1 MVTDGESIKVL
12 VVEDEES
19 YRQALVSGL
28 GREGFDVEVAADGV
42 EALRRFADRPPDIVL
57 LDILLPGMRGI
68 EVCRRM
74 RELSSVPIV
83 MVSAVDAEL
92 DVVLG
97 FELGASGYVTKP
109 FRLRELVARMHAIL
123 RRVAPQ
129 EGTEAEA
136 GPLDTGLGAGTP
148 EGISPLTSF
157 GSVTVDFVRR
167 EVTVAGTRTHL
178 SRREFD
184 LLAVLLSQSG
194 LLKGTATWVVGP
206 HVIPLAVIVYGGC
219 DMVNWFGFGL
229 LWILGIS
236 LIADAA
242 EVNELETGVRKDGG
256 YAAIYSFTTKLV
268 ASVAVLAAGCCLK
281 WVGFASGSDHQT
293 PQAIHGL
300 VFLAFGLGAFFAALV
315 IPFALRCDITQ
326 GFMKDVKAAL
336 AQKRAGT

>member
-28 GREGFDVEVAADGV
+28 GREGFDVEVAADGA

-74 RELSSVPIV
+74 RELSPVPIV

-136 GPLDTGLGAGTP
+136 GALDTGHTGLGAGAP

-184 LLAVLLSQSG
+184 LLAVLLSPPR
-194 LLKGTATWVVGP
+194 WVRTRDEL
-206 HVIPLAVIVYGGC
+206 I
-219 DMVNWFGFGL
+219 DL
-229 LWILGIS
+229 LWPDRFLSDSRTLDTHIHRLRAK
-236 LIADAA
+236 LEPDPADPRYIVTVRGVGFRIDPDGAP
-242 EVNELETGVRKDGG
+242 EPPPRPRLEADP
-256 YAAIYSFTTKLV
+256 
-268 ASVAVLAAGCCLK
+268 VLAED
-281 WVGFASGSDHQT
+281 SRSS
-293 PQAIHGL
+293 
-300 VFLAFGLGAFFAALV
+300 
-315 IPFALRCDITQ
+315 LR
-326 GFMKDVKAAL
+326 
-336 AQKRAGT
+336 